1 MANSTFKCFLFNKI
15 YDDRP
20 VVGVCGE
27 DDVAGEDD
35 HQLGEGKV
43 HQQPVHRGPELQ
55 QEATI
60 EVIFVVLLTPFSA
73 QNLTP
78 KNTLM
83 QDFIHQKN
91 IKTR

>member
-78 KNTLM
+78 K
-83 QDFIHQKN
+83 
-91 IKTR
+91 TR

>member
-1 MANSTFKCFLFNKI
+1 MLFYSTKI
-15 YDDRP
+15 YHDRP

-35 HQLGEGKV
+35 DQLGEGEV

-60 EVIFVVLLTPFSA
+60 EVNVIFVILFHFQL
-73 QNLTP
+73 
-78 KNTLM
+78 K
-83 QDFIHQKN
+83 I
-91 IKTR
+91 